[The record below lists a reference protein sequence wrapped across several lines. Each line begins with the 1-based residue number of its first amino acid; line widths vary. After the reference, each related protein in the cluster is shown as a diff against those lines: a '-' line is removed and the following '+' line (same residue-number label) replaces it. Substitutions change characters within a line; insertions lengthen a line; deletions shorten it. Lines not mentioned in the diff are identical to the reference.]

1 MKLVDFH
8 CEQEISLPAARGTH
22 VVLFLD
28 GAFVTTEN
36 TMEKMG
42 QLRELTAV
50 DIVGAVG
57 SQSTSRDQR
66 YWCRV
71 DATLKDWHPAPMPL
85 CETDILQSTVAIAAL
100 ATELAAMY
108 PQLVVVGY
116 SQGAIM
122 ALLAQRLAPQC
133 LPKIVAVCPSTV
145 CNHPYVRASEAP
157 VLLFPE
163 HDTFSNAS
171 MRAEIAAALESES
184 VVIPNHG
191 HQWSFRLAQIA
202 AQYIN
207 SSFTSAL

>member
-8 CEQEISLPAARGTH
+8 CEQEISLLAPRSARA
-22 VVLFLD
+22 VLFLD
-28 GAFVTTEN
+28 GAFVTTVD

-66 YWCRV
+66 YWCRI
-71 DATLKDWHPAPMPL
+71 DACLRDWQPAPMPL
-85 CETDILQSTVAIAAL
+85 RETDILHSTVAIAAL
-100 ATELAAMY
+100 ATELAALY
-108 PQLVVVGY
+108 SQLVVVGY
-116 SQGAIM
+116 SQGALI

-133 LPKIVAVCPSTV
+133 LSKIVAVCPATV
-145 CNHPYVRASEAP
+145 RNHPYVSASEAP

-163 HDTFSNAS
+163 HDTFSNAN
-171 MRAEIAAALESES
+171 MRAEIAAALGAES

-191 HQWSFRLAQIA
+191 HQWSFRLAQIV

-207 SSFTSAL
+207 SSFTLAL